1 MAAMNY
7 KIPGLLSI
15 GIMFIALAIAGYQ
28 LFMSSA
34 LIGIL
39 YALLLPVVFLNL
51 LYFYCRKCPH
61 VPDNSC
67 RHVIFGP
74 IVKKLYKLEEPS
86 PYKISELFLALFP
99 FILFILFP
107 QYWLFQNKL
116 LLTVFWILMIISG
129 LIILFGVCRECRN
142 THCPGCHNLK

>member
-15 GIMFIALAIAGYQ
+15 SIMVIALAIAGYQ

-39 YALLLPVVFLNL
+39 YVLLLPVVFLNL

-61 VPDNSC
+61 IPDNSC

-74 IVKKLYKLEEPS
+74 IVKKLFRLEKPSHYKL
-86 PYKISELFLALFP
+86 SEIFLALFP
-99 FILFILFP
+99 FVLYILIF
-107 QYWLFQNKL
+107 QYWLFQNTYLLISFWIL
-116 LLTVFWILMIISG
+116 LLTSAII
-129 LIILFGVCRECRN
+129 IRFGVCTKCKN
-142 THCPGCHNLK
+142 THCPGCPNAE

>member
-1 MAAMNY
+1 MAVMNY
-7 KIPGLLSI
+7 KIPGLLSSSI
-15 GIMFIALAIAGYQ
+15 VFIAFIIAFYQ
-28 LFMSSA
+28 LFISSV

-39 YALLLPVVFLNL
+39 YTIFLPIVFLNL
-51 LYFYCRKCPH
+51 LYFFCRKCPH
-61 VPDNSC
+61 VPDNSS

-99 FILFILFP
+99 FVLFILFP
-107 QYWLFQNKL
+107 QYWLFQNKSL
-116 LLTVFWILMIISG
+116 LAVFWMLMIISG
-129 LIILFGVCRECRN
+129 LIILFGVCRKCRN